1 MPLSKADIISKLQRD
16 LLPLQGYKS
25 SLSRH
30 GTIKLGPIND
40 AFPNGIF
47 PAGAIHEL
55 IISKT
60 EHTAST
66 LGFVTG
72 IIGKLA
78 KGTGVTLWISRARQ
92 VFPPGLTI
100 FGIEPDK
107 IIFIDLKT
115 ELDCFWAMEEALKCE
130 GLTAVVCETRDLSF
144 TASRRFQL
152 AVEQSGVTGF
162 LLRHTP
168 RNLAANVCIA
178 RWKISS
184 LNSQSHNGLPGIGFP
199 RWNVELLKIR
209 NGRPGNWQIEFASG
223 EFKYICKEEYTTGK
237 EPSIAKPL
245 FAKEQPGIPEEQHK
259 KAG

>member
-1 MPLSKADIISKLQRD
+1 MPLSKADIIAKLQRD
-16 LLPLQGYKS
+16 ILPLQGYKS

-47 PAGAIHEL
+47 PTGAIHEL

-72 IIGKLA
+72 IIGKLSKA
-78 KGTGVTLWISRARQ
+78 TGVTLWISCCRQ
-92 VFPPGLTI
+92 VFPPGLSF
-100 FGIEPDK
+100 FGIEADK
-107 IIFIDLKT
+107 LIFIDLKT
-115 ELDCFWAMEEALKCE
+115 ERDCFWAMEEALKCE
-130 GLTAVVCETRDLSF
+130 GLTGVVCETRDLSF

-162 LLRHTP
+162 LLRHSP
-168 RNLAANVCIA
+168 RNLAANACIA

-199 RWNVELLKIR
+199 RWNVALLKIR
-209 NGRPGNWQIEFASG
+209 NGRPGSWEIEFASG
-223 EFKYICKEEYTTGK
+223 EFKPICKEAYGMGQ
-237 EPSIAKPL
+237 EPFIAKAL
-245 FAKEQPGIPEEQHK
+245 FVKDQPGIAEEQQK